1 MKNCKMG
8 ERLFDIGLLKLGSSG
23 IALKCKEW
31 KKDSEGVGSAITL
44 ANVRHWGSDK
54 KGFIVT

>member
-1 MKNCKMG
+1 MG